1 MNKSVEKR
9 RESRQFYDKI
19 FTGKTRE
26 QGIEYIA
33 NNVPNNKLSRAVM
46 ASFIANCG
54 NESDKVWLNTVFMVQ
69 AYNVVE
75 GEQIYVQKVG
85 KKLFLEHIGIKL
97 ASQKDTFD
105 EFADLRVAAPAAPAP
120 KAKKE

>member
-9 RESRQFYDKI
+9 RENRQFYDKI

-54 NESDKVWLNTVFMVQ
+54 NEADKIWLNTVFMNQ
-69 AYNVVE
+69 AYNTVD
-75 GEQIYVQKVG
+75 GEQIYVQKAG
-85 KKLFLEHIGIKL
+85 KKLFLEHINVQL

-105 EFADLRVAAPAAPAP
+105 EFADLRTPTVAAPAP
-120 KAKKE
+120 KAKKD